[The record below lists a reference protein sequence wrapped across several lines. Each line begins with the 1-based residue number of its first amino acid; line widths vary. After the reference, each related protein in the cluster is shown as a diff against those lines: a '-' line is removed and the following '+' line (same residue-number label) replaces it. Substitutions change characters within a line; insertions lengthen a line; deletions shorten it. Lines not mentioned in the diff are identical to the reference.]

1 MIYLVPTN
9 ESSPFHCAN
18 PISFFWRNLIEQ
30 KLRLPPLINVFH
42 KLTHIIVY
50 KCVYTCCL
58 QVSGQATTR
67 CNAQHVNTLVY
78 IESEICRLSDK
89 PTKALILH

>member
-50 KCVYTCCL
+50 KCVYTVVYKSVAKR
-58 QVSGQATTR
+58 QQGATR
-67 CNAQHVNTLVY
+67 NM
-78 IESEICRLSDK
+78 
-89 PTKALILH
+89 

>member
-9 ESSPFHCAN
+9 ENSPTRR

-30 KLRLPPLINVFH
+30 KKITSTNNVFH
-42 KLTHIIVY
+42 KLTATHKNCC
-50 KCVYTCCL
+50 KCVYTI
-58 QVSGQATTR
+58 VYNSGQETTR

-78 IESEICRLSDK
+78 IESEMSVLSPINRQK
-89 PTKALILH
+89 H